1 MKLEKYVGNPILSPL
16 ECNEWESLV
25 TCNPG
30 VIYDGG
36 VFYMLYRAAGND
48 KEHFMIFCPG
58 IYGIFCHHFLETF

>member
-30 VIYDGG
+30 VIYDGDR
-36 VFYMLYRAAGND
+36 VYLSEYHYKKHLNYVNSLTQTQSSKHKM
-48 KEHFMIFCPG
+48 
-58 IYGIFCHHFLETF
+58 